1 MKSPLARYLDEGTM
15 SPLDLHDA
23 VLAGLPTQEVV
34 RFMSSFNSIPRSQL
48 LAALKLN
55 ESALQRLKDARLTAA
70 ASGAAL
76 DLGRVLRSAIDV
88 LGSKEE
94 AERWLSAPAIAFR
107 GQRPLDLLATRQG
120 TQLLFDHLVCMEY
133 GVYV

>member
-1 MKSPLARYLDEGTM
+1 M

-23 VLAGLPTQEVV
+23 VLAGLPTKKVA
-34 RFMSSFNSIPRSQL
+34 RFISSFKFIPRNEVLS
-48 LAALKLN
+48 ALKLS
-55 ESALQRLKDARLTAA
+55 ERSLQRLKDARLPAA
-70 ASGAAL
+70 ACGAAL

-88 LGSKEE
+88 LGSQEE

-120 TQLLFDHLVCMEY
+120 TQLVFDHLVRMDY